1 MINVFNKLR
10 LIELALLYVLFVI
23 QLCTAQY
30 IYISLHIKT
39 KQQHVICI
47 RDNQQLQDIRS
58 MSLHNTAFAVI
69 MLLFIT
75 LFVLHSKQYAVLH
88 KNLPQFSR
96 RSTAKNNNNRE

>member
-88 KNLPQFSR
+88 KNLLQFSR
-96 RSTAKNNNNRE
+96 RGIAKNNNNRE

>member
-1 MINVFNKLR
+1 MINVFNKPR

-47 RDNQQLQDIRS
+47 VDNQQLQDIRS

-88 KNLPQFSR
+88 KNFLQFSR
-96 RSTAKNNNNRE
+96 RSIAKNNNNRE